1 MTESA
6 LGKLIAKTAAVTL
19 ACIIALMLVLFGV
32 FTVLF
37 PSVMLRITDLC
48 GMEKACTQYAVSV
61 YSRSKE
67 IDDLA
72 NVVERGYV
80 SASWK
85 IVSEYGEKLLARA
98 DFYDYCAAEDE
109 KSDAEEDG
117 RITSS
122 YAQYMTGLVSVGK
135 YRTGDGKGAM
145 ETAFLLNRNSFPENN
160 AVVTLAM
167 SVIERGD
174 AVFASELLSECK
186 AQMDKVDFDK
196 EQDVQNLQTMISI
209 LEDFCA

>member
-1 MTESA
+1 MKSTKKCTAVLLILALALSTGACSGGSIGSQTDAGNAERAESYREEVA
-6 LGKLIAKTAAVTL
+6 
-19 ACIIALMLVLFGV
+19 
-32 FTVLF
+32 
-37 PSVMLRITDLC
+37 
-48 GMEKACTQYAVSV
+48 
-61 YSRSKE
+61 
-67 IDDLA
+67 
-72 NVVERGYV
+72 
-80 SASWK
+80 
-85 IVSEYGEKLLARA
+85 EYGEKLLARA

-109 KSDAEEDG
+109 KSGAEEDG